1 MFTFCPS
8 CASRAIRFKHNK
20 VFHCPDCG
28 FEYYHNVA
36 SATGCV
42 IDTGTSIAFTVRAK
56 EPAQGKLALPG
67 GFVNPGEGAVE
78 GVRREC
84 LEEVGWNPG
93 PDLTLYASF
102 PNVYPYKGFDYN
114 TCDLFFSVFAP
125 SVSTTDFRLDPDEI
139 AEVRFLLYNSIDFDE
154 LAFDST
160 RRAVRAFLEQKV
172 GGEKR

>member
-1 MFTFCPS
+1 MFTFCPL
-8 CASRAIRFKHNK
+8 CASRAIRFEHGK

-36 SATGCV
+36 SATGCI

-56 EPAQGKLALPG
+56 EPAKGKLALPG
-67 GFVNPGEGAVE
+67 GFVNPSEGAFE
-78 GVRREC
+78 GLRREC
-84 LEEVGWNPG
+84 LEELAWDPG
-93 PDLTLYASF
+93 ADLTLYASF

-125 SVSTTDFRLDPDEI
+125 SVSVADFRLDPDEI
-139 AEVRFLLYNSIDFDE
+139 EEVRFLLYNDIDFDA

-160 RRAVRAFLEQKV
+160 RRAVRAFLERKA
-172 GGEKR
+172 GKEKR